1 MEIKTP
7 QEVELMRVASRVVA
21 ETLQLIRQEARA
33 GVTTDELDRAA
44 ERYIRKAGCLP
55 AFKGYQGFPRTLCT
69 SVNDQVVHGI
79 PSEYTLRDGDL
90 LSVDVGT
97 IYQGYYGDGAVT
109 ILIGAV
115 SERHRRLAEVTE
127 QSLYQGIAQARPG
140 NRIGDISHAVQVFV
154 EKAGFA
160 VVRDF
165 VGHSIGSR
173 MHEELQIPNYGPP
186 NQGAVLKRGM
196 VLAIEPMVNEFTPHV
211 RVLADR
217 WTAVTVDGGYSAHF
231 EHTVAVTLDGP
242 EILTRLSE

>member
-7 QEVELMRVASRVVA
+7 QEIELMRVASRVVA
-21 ETLQLIRQEARA
+21 ETLQLLREEARE
-33 GVTTDELDRAA
+33 GVTTEELDRAA

-55 AFKGYQGFPRTLCT
+55 AFKGYQGFPKTLCT
-69 SVNDQVVHGI
+69 SVNDQIVHGI
-79 PSEYTLRDGDL
+79 PSDYELRGGDL

-127 QSLYQGIAQARPG
+127 QSLYKGISQARPG
-140 NRIGDISHAVQVFV
+140 NRIGDISHAVQAFV
-154 EKAGFA
+154 EQAGFA

-186 NQGAVLKRGM
+186 NQGATLKRGM

-211 RVLADR
+211 RVLPDR
-217 WTAVTVDGGYSAHF
+217 WTAVTVDGGYSAHY
-231 EHTVAVTLDGP
+231 EHTVAVTADGP
-242 EILTRLSE
+242 DILTRLSE

>member
-7 QEVELMRVASRVVA
+7 QEIELMRVASRVVA
-21 ETLQLIRQEARA
+21 ETLQLIREEARE
-33 GVTTDELDRAA
+33 GVTTEELDRAA

-69 SVNDQVVHGI
+69 SVNEQVVHGI
-79 PSEYTLRDGDL
+79 PSDYALRDGDL

-127 QSLYQGIAQARPG
+127 QSLYKGIAQARPG
-140 NRIGDISHAVQVFV
+140 NRIGDISHAVQAFV
-154 EKAGFA
+154 EQAGFA

-186 NQGAVLKRGM
+186 NQGAVLKRGHGPGDR
-196 VLAIEPMVNEFTPHV
+196 ADGQ
-211 RVLADR
+211 RVHAPC
-217 WTAVTVDGGYSAHF
+217 AGPAGPVDGGDSGRRVLRPFRAYGGRHA
-231 EHTVAVTLDGP
+231 DGP
-242 EILTRLSE
+242 DILTRLSE

>member
-7 QEVELMRVASRVVA
+7 QEIELMRVASRVVA
-21 ETLQLIRQEARA
+21 ETLQLLREEARA
-33 GVTTDELDRAA
+33 GVTTGELDRAA

-55 AFKGYQGFPRTLCT
+55 AFKGYQGFPSTLCT

-79 PSEYTLRDGDL
+79 PSDYALRDGDI
-90 LSVDVGT
+90 LSVDVGS

-127 QSLYQGIAQARPG
+127 QALYKGIAQARPG

-154 EKAGFA
+154 EQAGFA

-211 RVLADR
+211 RILPDR

-231 EHTVAVTLDGP
+231 EHTVAVTTDGP
-242 EILTRLSE
+242 DILTRLSE